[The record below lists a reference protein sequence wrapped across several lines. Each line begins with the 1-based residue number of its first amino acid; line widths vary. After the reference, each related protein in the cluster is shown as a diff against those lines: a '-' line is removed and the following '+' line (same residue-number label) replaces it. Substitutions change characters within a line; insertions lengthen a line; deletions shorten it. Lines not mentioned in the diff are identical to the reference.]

1 MKKIT
6 LLLFLLNLTL
16 TSAQQVVSIVTI
28 NGQSLS
34 DFKTANNATLQ
45 VGNSYEFVIDYS
57 GQDESSGS
65 NSVIIKML
73 VGGSFA
79 DTGNIASESITT
91 ADGQVTV
98 TLTPTVAQ
106 DPSIL
111 QVRTETSVNFGNSGD
126 NVFDYAW
133 KVVANTASVSDF
145 SRDKDLVLYPNPVKD
160 IINIKGDKTPSSY
173 KITNMMG
180 KVIKQ
185 NAFEN
190 SINISSLSSGLYFL
204 IYDNKTYTK
213 FIKQ

>member
-6 LLLFLLNLTL
+6 LLLFLFSLTF
-16 TSAQQVVSIVTI
+16 TSAQQIVQLVSI

-34 DFKTANNATLQ
+34 EFKVATNATLQ
-45 VGNSYEFVIDYS
+45 VGTSYEFIVDYS
-57 GQDESSGS
+57 GQDLPGGT

-79 DTGNIASESITT
+79 DTGNIASEAITT

-106 DPSIL
+106 DPSIM
-111 QVRTETSVNFGNSGD
+111 QIRTETSVNFGNSGD
-126 NVFDYAW
+126 NIFDYAW
-133 KVVANTASVSDF
+133 KVVDNTASVEDF
-145 SRDKDLVLYPNPVKD
+145 SKEKDLVLFPNPVKD
-160 IINIKGDKTPSSY
+160 VINIKGNKTPTSY
-173 KITNMMG
+173 KITNMLG
-180 KVIKQ
+180 RVVKQ
-185 NAFEN
+185 DAFEN

-204 IYDNKTYTK
+204 IYDDKTYSK